1 MEKVYTIN
9 LFLRALERHAM
20 SHHCVTRQLCVY
32 KRVRPRGNMQ
42 KSIHA
47 KTSEKRA
54 YRKNTYP
61 RKENTHTHLRLGS
74 QGKNFAGVSN

>member
-32 KRVRPRGNMQ
+32 KRVRGNMK

-47 KTSEKRA
+47 KTSEKRV
-54 YRKNTYP
+54 YRKKHIPEKRKYP
-61 RKENTHTHLRLGS
+61 HAFKVGQS
-74 QGKNFAGVSN
+74 G

>member
-1 MEKVYTIN
+1 MEKVYTIT

-20 SHHCVTRQLCVY
+20 SHLCVTRQLCVY
-32 KRVRPRGNMQ
+32 KRVRGNTQ